1 MVATGPQRLPYVPDW
16 AGELEPEIRQFH
28 SSDYRNQN
36 QLQPGAVLVAGASHS
51 GADLAMECAPNHSTW
66 LAGRDTGQIPFDTE
80 GKAARGLLP
89 ILWFAANHVLTV
101 RNPAGTKLQHEL
113 RTVGGPLLRYRNE
126 DLAAAGVHRTVSRV
140 AGVLDGRPV
149 LDDGTVLDVQ
159 NVLWCTGFRRDF
171 SWIDLPILDDMG
183 WPRAKRGVAT
193 DVAGLYFA
201 GLIFQFS
208 FASMLVEEPRR
219 DAVTLRVR
227 SIDALRPSTLGWVQE
242 AP

>member
-1 MVATGPQRLPYVPDW
+1 MCLIGRESSSLRSDSSTPVTTATRT
-16 AGELEPEIRQFH
+16 
-28 SSDYRNQN
+28 SCN
-36 QLQPGAVLVAGASHS
+36 PGCLVAGASHS

-89 ILWFAANHVLTV
+89 ILSFAPPTMCSPFGTQ
-101 RNPAGTKLQHEL
+101 PA
-113 RTVGGPLLRYRNE
+113 RSFSMNCARRGPLLRYRNE

-208 FASMLVEEPRR
+208 FASMLVGGARR
-219 DAVTLRVR
+219 DARHVARQIDRR
-227 SIDALRPSTLGWVQE
+227 SATIHS
-242 AP
+242 